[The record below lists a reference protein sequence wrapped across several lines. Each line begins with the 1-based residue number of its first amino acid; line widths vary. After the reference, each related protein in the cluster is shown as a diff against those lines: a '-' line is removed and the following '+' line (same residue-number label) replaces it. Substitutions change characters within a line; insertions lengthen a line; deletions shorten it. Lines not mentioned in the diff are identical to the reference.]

1 MAAEA
6 AARERDEKIHH
17 NKRTREWEEEEG
29 QGIGKKPA
37 SEEARARMD
46 DMRHHRQS
54 PPVRVT
60 SPHRPERRRSSSE
73 RPREDYHHGPPP
85 APLHTPNVPPVL
97 GHQPLPPI
105 NDAPRMSEP
114 PPRIT
119 EAHRMSEAPRD
130 DRKEIIEPA
139 ARKVELDEDYDDE
152 GMGDADRNPGAQVK
166 ENNSPA
172 GNGTNGISGGGG
184 APGDN

>member
-17 NKRTREWEEEEG
+17 NKRTREWEEDEG
-29 QGIGKKPA
+29 QGQGIVKKPA
-37 SEEARARMD
+37 SEETRARMD

-54 PPVRVT
+54 PPVRAP

-73 RPREDYHHGPPP
+73 RPREDYHHGPP
-85 APLHTPNVPPVL
+85 APLHTPNVPPLL

-114 PPRIT
+114 PPRIA

-139 ARKVELDEDYDDE
+139 ARKVELDEDYDNE
-152 GMGDADRNPGAQVK
+152 EMGDADRNPSVQVK
-166 ENNSPA
+166 ENNSPV
-172 GNGTNGISGGGG
+172 GNGTNGISGG